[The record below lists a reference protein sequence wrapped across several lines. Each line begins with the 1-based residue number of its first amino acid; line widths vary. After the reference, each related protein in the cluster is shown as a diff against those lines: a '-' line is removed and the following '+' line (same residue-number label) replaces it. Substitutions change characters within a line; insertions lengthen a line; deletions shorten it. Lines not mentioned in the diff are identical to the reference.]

1 MQRYSDFLE
10 HRTNFDLISEGS
22 MIDENLLDEGIFGDA
37 MRGIGKAFGY
47 GNRVKKND
55 KVMSQEEWDEAM
67 RLAREREARRAGG
80 GGTGTG
86 SGVGSGSGGGG
97 GGGMGGGAAAGMGG
111 GAAAAAAGA
120 GGGGGGG
127 MGVASADDVN
137 RNAKVLVKFRKQLAK
152 YGADHSS
159 IPSNK
164 LFPVLKKIITTVPRQ
179 NHEKA
184 FERVAQNILRQ
195 QVGSTGG
202 ASNMGGGAKLSQTG
216 GAYTGQAPA
225 GSGISGRYTFGL
237 TDKPTGGPRI
247 SPAADNLTMSP
258 YKVADRQASAGGGI
272 SFGPGDNRSVNHA
285 PPSPSLGSGSLANI
299 ENGRPNRGGSSLP
312 DTFPVRGHQ
321 DRALA
326 AFDAD
331 QMARKYGLGQY
342 KVEKPAGPFQGP
354 QMGTG
359 VGTGVNFIPQGE
371 GQGIRGDIHTNS
383 PERPATDSPYGSFLS
398 SPSSMGGISFSS
410 GSRMRKR

>member
-47 GNRVKKND
+47 GNRAKKRD
-55 KVMSQEEWDEAM
+55 QAIDWDEAG

-97 GGGMGGGAAAGMGG
+97 GVGAGSPAGI
-111 GAAAAAAGA
+111 GAGSPAGIGAGSPAGA
-120 GGGGGGG
+120 GGGDAGRHERNL
-127 MGVASADDVN
+127 VA
-137 RNAKVLVKFRKQLAK
+137 LRKQLTGH
-152 YGADHSS
+152 GADHSRIS
-159 IPSNK
+159 DEK
-164 LFPVLKKIITTVPRQ
+164 LKPYLQHIITKIPPQ
-179 NHEKA
+179 NHKKAVEKL
-184 FERVAQNILRQ
+184 AQNIMRQ

-202 ASNMGGGAKLSQTG
+202 ASNMGGGARLSQTG
-216 GAYTGQAPA
+216 GAYSGQAPA
-225 GSGISGRYTFGL
+225 GSGITGKYTFGL

-272 SFGPGDNRSVNHA
+272 SFGPGVNRSVSEP
-285 PPSPSLGSGSLANI
+285 PPSPSRLASGSLADI
-299 ENGRPNRGGSSLP
+299 ESGRPN
-312 DTFPVRGHQ
+312 VVQ
-321 DRALA
+321 DRKMA
-326 AFDAD
+326 AYDAYMKRN
-331 QMARKYGLGQY
+331 Q
-342 KVEKPAGPFQGP
+342 KPAG
-354 QMGTG
+354 
-359 VGTGVNFIPQGE
+359 VGSAVNFIPQGE
-371 GQGIRGDIHTNS
+371 GQGLRGDIHTNS
-383 PERPATDSPYGSFLS
+383 PERPAMKWDDEHQVANGNFLS

>member
-47 GNRVKKND
+47 GNRAKKRD
-55 KVMSQEEWDEAM
+55 QAIDWDEAG

-97 GGGMGGGAAAGMGG
+97 GVGAGSPAGI
-111 GAAAAAAGA
+111 GAGSPAGA
-120 GGGGGGG
+120 GGGDAGRHE
-127 MGVASADDVN
+127 
-137 RNAKVLVKFRKQLAK
+137 RNLAALRKQLTGH
-152 YGADHSS
+152 GADHSRIS
-159 IPSNK
+159 DEK
-164 LFPVLKKIITTVPRQ
+164 LKPYLQHIITKIPPQ
-179 NHEKA
+179 NHKKAVEKL
-184 FERVAQNILRQ
+184 AQNIMRQ

-216 GAYTGQAPA
+216 GAYSGQAPA
-225 GSGISGRYTFGL
+225 GSGITGKYTFGL

-272 SFGPGDNRSVNHA
+272 SFGPGVNRSVSEP
-285 PPSPSLGSGSLANI
+285 PPSPSRLASGSLADI
-299 ENGRPNRGGSSLP
+299 MQRQGSDKQP
-312 DTFPVRGHQ
+312 DTFPVRGHK
-321 DRALA
+321 DRAFA

-342 KVEKPAGPFQGP
+342 KNQQPAGPVQGP

-359 VGTGVNFIPQGE
+359 VGDAVSFAPHGHE
-371 GQGIRGDIHTNS
+371 RGLSPDIHTNS
-383 PERPATDSPYGSFLS
+383 PERPATDSPYGNFLS

>member
-47 GNRVKKND
+47 GNRAKKRD
-55 KVMSQEEWDEAM
+55 LDIDWDEAG
-67 RLAREREARRAGG
+67 RLAREREAAKLARGG
-80 GGTGTG
+80 GKGTG

-97 GGGMGGGAAAGMGG
+97 MGGGAAGGMGGGAAGGMGG
-111 GAAAAAAGA
+111 GAA
-120 GGGGGGG
+120 GG

-137 RNAKVLVKFRKQLAK
+137 RNAKVLVKFRKELAK
-152 YGADHSS
+152 YGANHAS

-164 LFPVLKKIITTVPRQ
+164 LLPVLKKIITTVPRQ

-184 FERVAQNILRQ
+184 IEKVAQNIMRQ

-202 ASNMGGGAKLSQTG
+202 ADNMGGGARLSQTG

-225 GSGISGRYTFGL
+225 GSGIGGKYTFGL
-237 TDKPTGGPRI
+237 TNKPTGGPRI

-258 YKVADRQASAGGGI
+258 YKFADRQASAGGGI
-272 SFGPGDNRSVNHA
+272 SFGPGVNRSVSEP
-285 PPSPSLGSGSLANI
+285 PPSPNSIGSGSLANI
-299 ENGRPNRGGSSLP
+299 ESGRPDVLKNS
-312 DTFPVRGHQ
+312 Q
-321 DRALA
+321 RAA
-326 AFDAD
+326 YDAYMKRN
-331 QMARKYGLGQY
+331 Q
-342 KVEKPAGPFQGP
+342 KPAGPVQGP

-359 VGTGVNFIPQGE
+359 VGSGVNFIPQGE
-371 GQGIRGDIHTNS
+371 GQGLRGDIHTNS
-383 PERPATDSPYGSFLS
+383 PERPAMKWDDEHQVANGNFLS
-398 SPSSMGGISFSS
+398 SPSTMGGISFSS

>member
-47 GNRVKKND
+47 GNRAKKND
-55 KVMSQEEWDEAM
+55 KIMSQEEWDEAL

-97 GGGMGGGAAAGMGG
+97 GVGAGSPAGI
-111 GAAAAAAGA
+111 GAGSPAGA
-120 GGGGGGG
+120 GGGDAGRHE
-127 MGVASADDVN
+127 
-137 RNAKVLVKFRKQLAK
+137 RNLAALRKQLTGH
-152 YGADHSS
+152 GADHSRIS
-159 IPSNK
+159 DEK
-164 LFPVLKKIITTVPRQ
+164 LKPYLQHIITKIPPQ
-179 NHEKA
+179 NHKKAVEKL
-184 FERVAQNILRQ
+184 AQNIMRQ

-216 GAYTGQAPA
+216 GAYSGQAPA
-225 GSGISGRYTFGL
+225 GSGITGKYTFGL

-272 SFGPGDNRSVNHA
+272 SFGPGVNRSVSEP
-285 PPSPSLGSGSLANI
+285 PPSPSRLASGSLADI
-299 ENGRPNRGGSSLP
+299 ESGRPN
-312 DTFPVRGHQ
+312 VVQ
-321 DRALA
+321 DRKMA
-326 AFDAD
+326 AYDAYMKRN
-331 QMARKYGLGQY
+331 Q
-342 KVEKPAGPFQGP
+342 KPAG
-354 QMGTG
+354 
-359 VGTGVNFIPQGE
+359 VGSAVNFIPQGE

-383 PERPATDSPYGSFLS
+383 PERPAMDNSPYGNILS
-398 SPSSMGGISFSS
+398 SPSTDGISFSSS